1 MSITATQLSEVQ
13 AAITAV
19 LKAQEYEFEG
29 RRVKRADLGMLQ
41 QREQYLEEKLAREQ
55 RGNRGPRVT
64 GVSIRHG

>member
-1 MSITATQLSEVQ
+1 MTTTATQLSEVR
-13 AAITAV
+13 AAISAV

-41 QREQYLEEKLAREQ
+41 ERERYLEDKLARES

-64 GVSIRHG
+64 GIRISHG